1 MNEIREPGAN
11 LPPAPFLAR
20 TSQPGSGNE
29 LREQDDRNPLLRG
42 LVWWLVAIGVLGSGI
57 WAAQKYLFN
66 NNDDK
71 PERISESQRAPT
83 APQKPASVPPVTER
97 SNPLPSAAP
106 QQSVL
111 TLTVQRQNA
120 DSGRRMDTP
129 PPSVG
134 HTVAFVTDPPGATVT
149 VDMQSALSCRTPCM
163 LTLTAGRH
171 ALKAQ
176 MDGYRDYPK
185 IITVP
190 QDDDFFMKLNPALGS
205 LILP

>member
-1 MNEIREPGAN
+1 MNETREPGAN
-11 LPPAPFLAR
+11 LPPRPFLPR
-20 TSQPGSGNE
+20 TSPPGSGME

-42 LVWWLVAIGVLGSGI
+42 LVWSLVAIGVLGSGI

-66 NNDDK
+66 NGGDK
-71 PERISESQRAPT
+71 PAWISESKPAPT
-83 APQKPASVPPVTER
+83 APQKPTSVPPVTER
-97 SNPLPSAAP
+97 SSPMPSPAP

-111 TLTVQRQNA
+111 TPTDKQHT
-120 DSGRRMDTP
+120 DSRKRIDTP
-129 PPSVG
+129 PSG
-134 HTVAFVTDPPGATVT
+134 YHTVAFVTDPPGATVT

-163 LTLTAGRH
+163 LTLTAGPH

-190 QDDDFFMKLNPALGS
+190 PDDDFFMKLDTALGS
-205 LILP
+205 LVLP